1 MWYDMKINGH
11 DKEDKMDNYIR
22 LKELAGHLHIK
33 KGDNIYV
40 TSDVKQLLYDCMQH
54 EDDTDLNILIDG
66 IIDIIGEEATLVFPT
81 FNWAFC
87 KGEPYDHYSTP
98 CKTGSLGKLA
108 LKRNDFLRTRHP
120 IYSFAVWGK
129 DREILCSLD
138 NKSSFGQDSPFAFM
152 VEHGYRNL
160 FIDKDTQHS
169 FVFVHYAEESSGAVP
184 YRYLKDFTADYTDSS
199 GQTKKATYSMNVRNL
214 GMDVE
219 NTILPLE
226 DEFIAKGIEER
237 FCING
242 IEYKIIELKE
252 SHPIIK
258 DDVVNNRSRR
268 VCSYIGQ
275 DDDPVILGRSMYKLA
290 ERLFPI
296 CRSITGEGV
305 RETFNI
311 LKEYIP
317 DLKLYEVPTGTKV
330 MDWTVPKEW
339 RIEEAYI
346 EDENGKR
353 IVDYRVNNL
362 HVLGYSV
369 PVDEWLT
376 FEELEPHIYTLKD
389 QPELIP
395 YVTSYYKERWG
406 FAMTRHMKDELAEA
420 SAVSGKEV
428 KYHAVIK
435 SELFDGSLTYGEL
448 IIPAA
453 ENGTDDGGTVSCE
466 SISESADD
474 NKERTPEIF
483 LSTYICHPSMANNEC
498 SGPSVM
504 THLIS
509 YIKSL
514 RNRRYTYRIVFVPE
528 TIGAIT
534 YLSRNL
540 ETMRKNVVAGFNL
553 TCVGDNRDYS
563 IVHSRYSDTLADKIL
578 MDTLKEHCGS
588 FSEYSFLKRGS
599 DERQYQAPGVDIPL
613 VCFCRSK
620 YHVYPEYHTSGDNM
634 SIVSPEGF
642 YGAFT
647 VMRKCIDK
655 LEAIPCGKALSCLH
669 NKKKQ
674 IKPSEASNNGEDGKI
689 YRVTCLCEPQLG
701 KRGLVPTMSSK
712 ETYQETLAM
721 KDVLAY
727 ADGTHDISELAEII
741 EQPVEVVRKVTGQL
755 LSAELLTE
763 VN

>member
-1 MWYDMKINGH
+1 MSD
-11 DKEDKMDNYIR
+11 YIKLKDLASHLH
-22 LKELAGHLHIK
+22 LKE
-33 KGDNIYV
+33 GDNVYV
-40 TSDVKQLLYDCMQH
+40 TSDVKQLLYDCMSNG
-54 EDDTDLNILIDG
+54 DDTDLNILIDG
-66 IIDIIGEEATLVFPT
+66 IIDIIGENATLVFPT

-87 KGEPYDHYSTP
+87 KGEPYDNHKTP
-98 CKTGSLGKLA
+98 CKTGSLGKIALA
-108 LKRNDFLRTRHP
+108 REDFARTKHP

-129 DREILCSLD
+129 DKEKLCELD
-138 NKSSFGQDSPFAFM
+138 NKSSFGPDSPFSFM

-169 FVFVHYAEESSGAVP
+169 FVFVHYAEESNGPVP
-184 YRYLKDFTADYTDSS
+184 YRYLKDFTADYTDEK
-199 GQTKKATYSMNVRNL
+199 GITRKATYCMNVRNL

-226 DEFIAKGIEER
+226 DEFIEKGIEDR
-237 FCING
+237 FYIND

-252 SHPIIK
+252 SYPIMAG
-258 DDVVNNRSRR
+258 DVINNRSRR
-268 VCSYIGQ
+268 ICSYIGQ
-275 DDDPVILGRSMYKLA
+275 EDDPKVLGDSMYKLA
-290 ERLFPI
+290 DRLFPI
-296 CRSITGEGV
+296 CRSITGQGV
-305 RETFNI
+305 RETFAI

-346 EDENGKR
+346 EDEEGRR
-353 IVDYRVNNL
+353 IIDFKENNL
-362 HVLGYSV
+362 HVLGYST
-369 PVDEWLT
+369 PIDKWMSL
-376 FEELEPHIYTLKD
+376 EELEPHIYTLKD
-389 QPELIP
+389 QPDLIP

-406 FAMTRHMKDELAEA
+406 FAMTQKMKDSLKR
-420 SAVSGKEV
+420 G
-428 KYHAVIK
+428 KYHAVIR

-448 IIPAA
+448 IIPASSH
-453 ENGTDDGGTVSCE
+453 GDGSQTS
-466 SISESADD
+466 
-474 NKERTPEIF
+474 KEIF

-504 THLIS
+504 AHLVS

-514 RNRRYTYRIVFVPE
+514 RNRKYSYRIVFVPE

-534 YLSRNL
+534 YLSRNIDI
-540 ETMRKNVVAGFNL
+540 MKKNITAGFNL
-553 TCVGDNRDYS
+553 TCVGDNRTYS
-563 IVHSRYSDTLADKIL
+563 IVHSRYADTLADQVL
-578 MDTLKEHCGS
+578 TDVLKEHYPDYDD
-588 FSEYSFLKRGS
+588 YSYLKRGS

-642 YGAFT
+642 YGAFS

-655 LEAIPCGKALSCLH
+655 LESGVPTGESAGTGSVTHPERASHRNLSPLTH
-669 NKKKQ
+669 KF
-674 IKPSEASNNGEDGKI
+674 
-689 YRVTCLCEPQLG
+689 RVTCLCEPQLG

-727 ADGTHDISELAEII
+727 ADGTHDIEGLAEVI
-741 EQPVEVVRKVTGQL
+741 EQPIEVVKKVVDQL
-755 LSAELLTE
+755 LSAGLLE
-763 VN
+763 VSHGDRFPDSLGTGESGNLSP

>member
-1 MWYDMKINGH
+1 MSD
-11 DKEDKMDNYIR
+11 YIK
-22 LKELAGHLHIK
+22 LKDLASHLHLRE
-33 KGDNIYV
+33 GDNVYV
-40 TSDVKQLLYDCMQH
+40 TSDVKQLLYDCMSNG
-54 EDDTDLNILIDG
+54 DDTDLNILIDG
-66 IIDIIGEEATLVFPT
+66 IINIIGENATLVFPT

-87 KGEPYDHYSTP
+87 KGEPYDHYKTP
-98 CKTGSLGKLA
+98 CKTGSLGKIALA
-108 LKRNDFLRTRHP
+108 RDDFARTKHP

-129 DREILCSLD
+129 DKEKLCELD
-138 NKSSFGQDSPFAFM
+138 NKSSFGPDSPFNFM

-169 FVFVHYAEESSGAVP
+169 FVFVHYAEESNGPVP
-184 YRYLKDFTADYTDSS
+184 YRYLKDFTADYTDEN
-199 GQTKKATYSMNVRNL
+199 GVTRKATYSMNVRNL

-226 DEFIAKGIEER
+226 DEFIEKGIEDR
-237 FCING
+237 FYIND

-252 SHPIIK
+252 SYPIMAG
-258 DDVVNNRSRR
+258 DVINNRSRR
-268 VCSYIGQ
+268 ICSYIGQ
-275 DDDPVILGRSMYKLA
+275 EDDPKVLGDSMYKLA
-290 ERLFPI
+290 DRIFPI
-296 CRSITGEGV
+296 CRSITGQGV
-305 RETFNI
+305 RETFAI

-346 EDENGKR
+346 EEEEGRR
-353 IVDYRVNNL
+353 IIDFKENNL
-362 HVLGYSV
+362 HVLGYST
-369 PVDEWLT
+369 PIDKWMSL
-376 FEELEPHIYTLKD
+376 EELELHIYTLKD
-389 QPELIP
+389 QPDLIP

-406 FAMTRHMKDELAEA
+406 FAMTQKMKDSLK
-420 SAVSGKEV
+420 SG
-428 KYHAVIK
+428 KYHAVIR

-448 IIPAA
+448 IIPASSHGDSLQA
-453 ENGTDDGGTVSCE
+453 
-466 SISESADD
+466 A
-474 NKERTPEIF
+474 KEIF

-504 THLIS
+504 AHLVS

-514 RNRRYTYRIVFVPE
+514 RNRKYSYRIVFVPE

-534 YLSRNL
+534 YLSRNIDI
-540 ETMRKNVVAGFNL
+540 MKKNITAGFNI
-553 TCVGDNRDYS
+553 TCVGDDRTYS
-563 IVHSRYSDTLADKIL
+563 IIHSRYGDTLADRVL
-578 MDTLKEHCGS
+578 TDVLKEHYPDYDD
-588 FSEYSFLKRGS
+588 YSYLKRGS

-642 YGAFT
+642 YGAFS

-655 LEAIPCGKALSCLH
+655 LETDMPTGESTGTGSVTHPERASHRNLSPLTH
-669 NKKKQ
+669 KF
-674 IKPSEASNNGEDGKI
+674 
-689 YRVTCLCEPQLG
+689 RVTCLCEPQLG

-712 ETYQETLAM
+712 ETYQETLTM

-727 ADGTHDISELAEII
+727 ADGTYDIEGLAEVI
-741 EQPVEVVRKVTGQL
+741 EQPIEVVKKVVDQL
-755 LSAELLTE
+755 LSAGLLE
-763 VN
+763 VSHGDRFRDSLGTGESGNLSP

>member
-1 MWYDMKINGH
+1 MA
-11 DKEDKMDNYIR
+11 EYIK
-22 LKELAGHLHIK
+22 LKDLAGQLHLK
-33 KGDNIYV
+33 KGDNVYV

-66 IIDIIGEEATLVFPT
+66 IISIIGEDASLVFPT

-87 KGEPYDHYSTP
+87 KGEPYDHYRTP

-108 LKRNDFLRTRHP
+108 LKRDDFSRTRHP
-120 IYSFAVWGK
+120 IYSFAVWGRDK
-129 DREILCSLD
+129 EALCALD
-138 NKSSFGQDSPFAFM
+138 NKSSFGPDSPFAYM
-152 VEHGYRNL
+152 VDHGYRNL

-169 FVFVHYAEESSGAVP
+169 FVFVHYAEESSGLVP
-184 YRYLKDFTADYTDSS
+184 YRYLKDFTADYTDAS
-199 GQTKKATYSMNVRNL
+199 GNKRRATYSMNVRNL

-226 DEFIAKGIEER
+226 DEFIEKGIEEK
-237 FCING
+237 FYVNG
-242 IEYKIIELKE
+242 IEYKLIELKQ
-252 SHPIIK
+252 SHPIIVN
-258 DDVVNNRSRR
+258 DVINNRSRR

-275 DDDPVILGRSMYKLA
+275 NDDPKVLGDSMYKLA
-290 ERLFPI
+290 DRLFPI
-296 CRSITGEGV
+296 CRSITGAGV
-305 RETFNI
+305 RETFDI

-339 RIEEAYI
+339 KIEEAYI

-353 IVDYRVNNL
+353 IIDFKDNNL
-362 HVLGYSV
+362 HVLGYSI
-369 PVDEWLT
+369 PVDEWMT
-376 FEELEPHIYTLKD
+376 FDELKPHIYTLKD
-389 QPELIP
+389 QPDLMP

-406 FAMTRHMKDELAEA
+406 FSMSQDMLDKLDKDI
-420 SAVSGKEV
+420 
-428 KYHAVIK
+428 KYHAVIR

-448 IIPAA
+448 VIPGVL
-453 ENGTDDGGTVSCE
+453 E
-466 SISESADD
+466 
-474 NKERTPEIF
+474 KEVF

-504 THLIS
+504 AHLIS

-534 YLSRNL
+534 YLSKNL
-540 ETMRKNVVAGFNL
+540 EKMKRHVVAGFNL
-553 TCVGDNRDYS
+553 TCVGDDRTYS
-563 IVHSRYSDTLADKIL
+563 IVHSRYGNTLADRIL
-578 MDTLKEHCGS
+578 TEVLKEYCPDYDD
-588 FSEYSFLKRGS
+588 YSYLKRGS
-599 DERQYQAPGVDIPL
+599 DERQYQAPGVDLPL

-647 VMRKCIDK
+647 VMRKCIDRI
-655 LEAIPCGKALSCLH
+655 EDMTEYMIRMTQDSSRREGSHSRDGGDIP
-669 NKKKQ
+669 
-674 IKPSEASNNGEDGKI
+674 ERDGDNKI

-727 ADGTHDISELAEII
+727 ADGTNTVDELAEII
-741 EQPVEVVRKVTGQL
+741 EQPLPVVKKVMEQL
-755 LSAELLTE
+755 LEAGLLEE
-763 VN
+763 V

>member
-1 MWYDMKINGH
+1 MNDHIK
-11 DKEDKMDNYIR
+11 
-22 LKELAGHLHIK
+22 LKDLASHLHLK
-33 KGDNIYV
+33 KGDNVYV
-40 TSDVKQLLYDCMQH
+40 TSDVKQLLYNCMSNG
-54 EDDTDLNILIDG
+54 DDTDLNILIDG
-66 IIDIIGEEATLVFPT
+66 IIDIIGENATLVFPT
-81 FNWAFC
+81 FNWTFC
-87 KGEPYDHYSTP
+87 KGEPYDHYKTP
-98 CKTGSLGKLA
+98 CKTGSLGKIA
-108 LKRNDFLRTRHP
+108 LKRDDFKRTKHP

-129 DREILCSLD
+129 DKEKLCALN
-138 NKSSFGQDSPFAFM
+138 NKSSFGPDSPFNFM

-169 FVFVHYAEESSGAVP
+169 FVFVHYAEESNGPVP
-184 YRYLKDFTADYTDSS
+184 YRYLKDFTADYTDEK
-199 GQTKKATYSMNVRNL
+199 GVTRRATYSMNVRNL

-226 DEFIAKGIEER
+226 DEFIEKGIEDR
-237 FCING
+237 FYIND

-252 SHPIIK
+252 SYPIMAG
-258 DDVVNNRSRR
+258 DVINNRSRR
-268 VCSYIGQ
+268 ICSYIGQ
-275 DDDPVILGRSMYKLA
+275 DDDPKVLGDSMYRLA
-290 ERLFPI
+290 DRLFPI
-296 CRSITGEGV
+296 CRSITGQGV
-305 RETFNI
+305 RETFDI

-339 RIEEAYI
+339 RIEEAYL
-346 EDENGKR
+346 EDEDGKR
-353 IVDYRVNNL
+353 IIDFKENNL
-362 HVLGYSV
+362 HVLGYST
-369 PVDEWLT
+369 PIDEWMSL
-376 FEELEPHIYTLKD
+376 EELEPHIYTLKD
-389 QPELIP
+389 QPDLIP

-406 FAMTRHMKDELAEA
+406 FAMTQKMKDSLK
-420 SAVSGKEV
+420 SG
-428 KYHAVIK
+428 KYHAVIR

-453 ENGTDDGGTVSCE
+453 APISHGDGSFATSHGESHGGGSFAISDDTE
-466 SISESADD
+466 
-474 NKERTPEIF
+474 KTHEIF

-514 RNRRYTYRIVFVPE
+514 RNRRYSYRIVFVPE

-540 ETMRKNVVAGFNL
+540 DIMKKNITAGFNL
-553 TCVGDNRDYS
+553 TCVGDDRTYS
-563 IVHSRYSDTLADKIL
+563 IVHSRYGDTLVDQVL
-578 MDTLKEHCGS
+578 TEVLKEHYPDYDD
-588 FSEYSFLKRGS
+588 YSYLKRGS

-642 YGAFT
+642 YGAFS
-647 VMRKCIDK
+647 VMRKCIDR
-655 LEAIPCGKALSCLH
+655 LETMFVMRHGDGSSATKPVSYPAESSDAAL
-669 NKKKQ
+669 NATKG
-674 IKPSEASNNGEDGKI
+674 IKFRA
-689 YRVTCLCEPQLG
+689 TCLCEPQLG

-712 ETYQETLAM
+712 ETYQQTLAM

-727 ADGTHDISELAEII
+727 ADGTHDIEGLAKVI
-741 EQPVEVVRKVTGQL
+741 EQPVEVVRKVVDQL
-755 LSAELLTE
+755 LSAGLLEE
-763 VN
+763 V

>member
-1 MWYDMKINGH
+1 MSD
-11 DKEDKMDNYIR
+11 YIK
-22 LKELAGHLHIK
+22 LKDLASHLHLK
-33 KGDNIYV
+33 KGDNVYV
-40 TSDVKQLLYDCMQH
+40 TSDVKQLLYNCMTND
-54 EDDTDLNILIDG
+54 DDTDLNILIDG
-66 IIDIIGEEATLVFPT
+66 IIDIIGENATLVFPT

-87 KGEPYDHYSTP
+87 KGEPYDHYKTP
-98 CKTGSLGKLA
+98 CKTGSLGKIA
-108 LKRNDFLRTRHP
+108 LKRDDFKRTKHP

-129 DREILCSLD
+129 DKEKLCALD
-138 NKSSFGQDSPFAFM
+138 NKSSFGPDSPFNFM

-169 FVFVHYAEESSGAVP
+169 FVFVHYAEESNGPVP
-184 YRYLKDFTADYTDSS
+184 YRYLKDFTADYTDEN
-199 GQTKKATYSMNVRNL
+199 GITRKATYSMNVRNL

-226 DEFIAKGIEER
+226 DEFIEKGIEDR
-237 FCING
+237 FYIND

-252 SHPIIK
+252 SYPIMAG
-258 DDVVNNRSRR
+258 DVINNRSRR
-268 VCSYIGQ
+268 ICSYIGQ
-275 DDDPVILGRSMYKLA
+275 DDDPKVLGESMYKLA
-290 ERLFPI
+290 DRLFPI
-296 CRSITGEGV
+296 CRSITGQGV
-305 RETFNI
+305 RETFAI

-346 EDENGKR
+346 EDEEGRR
-353 IVDYRVNNL
+353 IIDFKENNL
-362 HVLGYSV
+362 HVLGYST
-369 PVDEWLT
+369 PIDRWMSL
-376 FEELEPHIYTLKD
+376 EELEPHIYTLKD
-389 QPELIP
+389 QPDLIP

-406 FAMTRHMKDELAEA
+406 FAMTQKMKDSLKR
-420 SAVSGKEV
+420 G
-428 KYHAVIK
+428 KYHAVIR

-453 ENGTDDGGTVSCE
+453 SHGDGSQTS
-466 SISESADD
+466 
-474 NKERTPEIF
+474 KEIF
-483 LSTYICHPSMANNEC
+483 FSTYICHPSMANNEC

-514 RNRRYTYRIVFVPE
+514 RNRKYSYRIVFVPE

-534 YLSRNL
+534 YLSRNIDI
-540 ETMRKNVVAGFNL
+540 MKKNITAGFNL
-553 TCVGDNRDYS
+553 TCVGDDRTYS
-563 IVHSRYSDTLADKIL
+563 IVHSRYGDTLADKVL
-578 MDTLKEHCGS
+578 TEVLKEHYPDYDD
-588 FSEYSFLKRGS
+588 YSYLKRGS

-642 YGAFT
+642 YGAFS

-655 LEAIPCGKALSCLH
+655 LETGESAGTGSVTHPERASHRNLSPLTH
-669 NKKKQ
+669 KF
-674 IKPSEASNNGEDGKI
+674 
-689 YRVTCLCEPQLG
+689 RVTCLCEPQLG

-727 ADGTHDISELAEII
+727 ADGTHDIEGLAEVI
-741 EQPVEVVRKVTGQL
+741 EQPIEVVEKVVDQL
-755 LSAELLTE
+755 LSAGLLE
-763 VN
+763 VSHGDRFPDSHGTGESGNLSP

>member
-1 MWYDMKINGH
+1 MEKYIN
-11 DKEDKMDNYIR
+11 
-22 LKELAGHLHIK
+22 LKELAGHLHLN
-33 KGDNIYV
+33 KGDNVYV
-40 TSDVKQLLYDCMQH
+40 TSDVKQLLYDCMTNG
-54 EDDTDLNILIDG
+54 DDTDLNILIDG
-66 IIDIIGEEATLVFPT
+66 IIDIIGSDATLVFPT

-87 KGEPYDHYSTP
+87 KGEAYDHFKTP
-98 CKTGSLGKLA
+98 CKTGSLGKIA
-108 LKRNDFLRTRHP
+108 LSRGDFARTKHP

-129 DREILCSLD
+129 DKEALCAMD
-138 NKSSFGQDSPFAFM
+138 NKSSFGPDSPFAFM

-169 FVFVHYAEESSGAVP
+169 FVFVHYAEESNGPVP
-184 YRYLKDFTADYTDSS
+184 YRYLKDFTADYTDEA
-199 GQTKKATYSMNVRNL
+199 GNTRRATYSMNVRNL

-226 DEFIAKGIEER
+226 DEFIEKGIEER
-237 FCING
+237 FYIND

-252 SHPIIK
+252 SYPIMAG
-258 DDVVNNRSRR
+258 DVINNRSRR
-268 VCSYIGQ
+268 ICSYIGQ
-275 DDDPVILGRSMYKLA
+275 DDDPKVLGNSMYKLA
-290 ERLFPI
+290 DRLFPI
-296 CRSITGEGV
+296 CRSITGAGV
-305 RETFNI
+305 RETFDI

-346 EDENGKR
+346 EDENGSR
-353 IVDYRVNNL
+353 IVDYKVNNL
-362 HVLGYSV
+362 HVLGYST
-369 PVDEWLT
+369 PVDEWMSL
-376 FEELEPHIYTLKD
+376 EELEPHIYTLKD

-406 FAMTRHMKDELAEA
+406 FAMTQVMKDSLKP
-420 SAVSGKEV
+420 G

-453 ENGTDDGGTVSCE
+453 GANGDDENAHTSQSGVTDNGT
-466 SISESADD
+466 
-474 NKERTPEIF
+474 KEIF

-504 THLIS
+504 AHLVA
-509 YIKSL
+509 YIKGM
-514 RNRRYTYRIVFVPE
+514 RNRKYSYRIVFVPE

-540 ETMRKNVVAGFNL
+540 DEMKKNIIAGFNI
-553 TCVGDNRDYS
+553 TCVGDDRTYS
-563 IVHSRYSDTLADKIL
+563 IVHSRYGDTLADKVL
-578 MDTLKEHCGS
+578 TDVLKEHAPNYDD
-588 FSEYSFLKRGS
+588 YSYLKRGS

-647 VMRKCIDK
+647 VIRKCIDK
-655 LEAIPCGKALSCLH
+655 LEAMGEVEPCSVNEAGMGQGLGHENSPLVQNMKEEQSDCRKKGKVY
-669 NKKKQ
+669 K
-674 IKPSEASNNGEDGKI
+674 
-689 YRVTCLCEPQLG
+689 VTCLCEPQLG

-727 ADGTHDISELAEII
+727 ADGTHDIEELAKII
-741 EQPVEVVRKVTGQL
+741 EQPVEVVVKVVEQL
-755 LSAELLTE
+755 CAVGLLKA
-763 VN
+763 VP